1 MRLNWKFFLFCDKI
15 ILYICINNTNVCFPC
30 YPYSFFFLSLPL
42 FFLLFLSNI
51 FSCKHQRKTQVPVA
65 GTRKAI
71 HLTSQILLALYWD
84 EKSMSMLKKDSRWHY
99 RSLSVKVILL
109 CLDFK
114 FFFETICVRCQVAVT
129 IIILRYLKSGLVL
142 FSMSIYF
149 TYLELSFVSSVLA
162 VLLLIQHK

>member
-1 MRLNWKFFLFCDKI
+1 MYKQHKCLLPLLSLQLLFS
-15 ILYICINNTNVCFPC
+15 LSP
-30 YPYSFFFLSLPL
+30 SFFF
-42 FFLLFLSNI
+42 LFLSNI
-51 FSCKHQRKTQVPVA
+51 FSCKHQRKTQVPLA

-84 EKSMSMLKKDSRWHY
+84 EKSMSMLKKDSRCHY

-114 FFFETICVRCQVAVT
+114 FFLRPSVRCQVAVT